1 MNTNQKILTGVIT
14 GAIIVLLAL
23 TFLIGGGNVTN
34 KIKQTGLSSQPNN
47 TLATTTPIL
56 TQIPNPNPGETIMVT
71 IHGFVPDT
79 LRIKKGTSINFANF
93 ADTAVDIESADHPT
107 HKLYPQLNIGTI
119 EASDTTDPLLYDKLG
134 TYKYH
139 NHLKP
144 EQTGTII
151 VE

>member
-1 MNTNQKILTGVIT
+1 MNTNKKILTGVLL
-14 GAIIVLLAL
+14 GAIVVLLTL
-23 TFLIGGGNVTN
+23 TFFIGGGNVTN
-34 KIKQTGLSSQPNN
+34 KIKQTNLSSQPNN
-47 TLATTTPIL
+47 VLATPIL
-56 TQIPNPNPGETIMVT
+56 TKIPTPKPGETIMVT
-71 IHGFVPDT
+71 IHGFVPEA
-79 LRIKKGTSINFANF
+79 LRIKKSTSINFANF
-93 ADTAVDIESADHPT
+93 SDTAIDIESADHPT

-119 EASDTTDPLLYDKLG
+119 EANDTTNPVLYDKSG